1 MEVITRYAAT
11 TLIETWAYLS
21 EKSQMYTPLVQKQWE
36 TLVPLRAQV
45 VHKATGSMRDLKR
58 LLKPG
63 QEQDRIVS
71 LSALTSTSIR

>member
-1 MEVITRYAAT
+1 MTDADVMDVSKVYA
-11 TLIETWAYLS
+11 
-21 EKSQMYTPLVQKQWE
+21 PLVQKQWE

-45 VHKATGSMRDLKR
+45 VHKATASMRDLKR

-71 LSALTSTSIR
+71 LFPATS